1 LWLKRVAKEKNW
13 TILTVFSA
21 GIALIP
27 SSSKNKKTRRKTMM
41 EAIKTIEKDGYIL
54 KIFYDESPESPREWD
69 NLGTLIFVN
78 KPRSLGDYSDP
89 GADIEAA
96 KSALIRLPIY
106 IYIHSGIAISTA
118 PFSCH
123 WDSGFLG
130 YYYVTREK
138 VISKYGE
145 VTPENIQTA
154 ENRARAELEA
164 FGIYLSGDVYGFTIE
179 KAGEVIDSRWGYY
192 GEGGIKGIEELF
204 KETLAREYIKNNP
217 LFAWAGITA

>member
-1 LWLKRVAKEKNW
+1 M
-13 TILTVFSA
+13 S
-21 GIALIP
+21 
-27 SSSKNKKTRRKTMM
+27 
-41 EAIKTIEKDGYIL
+41 EAIKTVEKDGFTL
-54 KIFYDESPESPREWD
+54 KIFYDEFSESPRGWD
-69 NLGTLIFVN
+69 NLGALIFVN

-130 YYYVTREK
+130 YYYVTRER
-138 VISKYGE
+138 VIKEYGSI
-145 VTPENIQTA
+145 TPENIQDA

-164 FGIYLSGDVYGFTIE
+164 FGMYLSGDVYGFTIE
-179 KAGEVIDSRWGYY
+179 KAGEVIDSHWGFY
-192 GEGGIKGIEELF
+192 GETGLEAIEEIF
-204 KETLAREYIKNNP
+204 KETLAREYKKNNP

>member
-1 LWLKRVAKEKNW
+1 
-13 TILTVFSA
+13 
-21 GIALIP
+21 
-27 SSSKNKKTRRKTMM
+27 M

-138 VISKYGE
+138 VISKHGE

>member
-1 LWLKRVAKEKNW
+1 M
-13 TILTVFSA
+13 S
-21 GIALIP
+21 
-27 SSSKNKKTRRKTMM
+27 
-41 EAIKTIEKDGYIL
+41 EAIKTIEKDGYTL
-54 KIFYDESPESPREWD
+54 KIFYDESPESPRDWD

-106 IYIHSGIAISTA
+106 IYIHSGVSISTA

-145 VTPENIQTA
+145 VTPENIQAA
-154 ENRARAELEA
+154 EKRARAELET
-164 FGIYLSGDVYGFTIE
+164 FGMYLSGDVYGFTIE
-179 KAGEVIDSRWGYY
+179 KAGEVIDSRWGFY
-192 GEGGIKGIEELF
+192 GETGLEAIKAEF
-204 KETLAREYIKNNP
+204 NAQVKHEYKKNNP